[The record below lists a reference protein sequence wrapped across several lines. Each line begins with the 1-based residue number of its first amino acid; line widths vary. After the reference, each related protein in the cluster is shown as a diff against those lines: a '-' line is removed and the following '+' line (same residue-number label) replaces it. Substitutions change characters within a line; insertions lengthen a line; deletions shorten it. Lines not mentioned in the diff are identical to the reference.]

1 MEIINGIEQDGAVTA
16 YADID
21 GLTIDNTVIGG
32 DTPAAGSFTTLSA
45 SSTLKVTGVS
55 SFSDNI
61 VLPKTAS
68 KGIQV
73 DIVTPSFT
81 WRDLKGKVTQRNIG
95 GSKPTH
101 ALYRDTLRQYQFA
114 AGKEEY
120 FTYHIDH
127 DHVPDSDIFLHVH
140 WSHAGDDVSGGTITI
155 EYEITYAKGFN
166 QGAFG
171 ASVSTTF
178 AGTVSTTQYQHITSE
193 IQISAVS
200 PSANQLDSNDLE
212 PDGIIEA
219 RIKITSNDITVNAGG
234 VPDPF
239 IHEVDIHYQS
249 TSIGTKEKAPNF
261 YGA

>member
-32 DTPAAGSFTTLSA
+32 DTPAAGSFTTLTA
-45 SSTLKVTGVS
+45 SGLTSL
-55 SFSDNI
+55 SDNL
-61 VLPKTAS
+61 VLPKTAG

-73 DIVTPSFT
+73 DIATPSFT

-101 ALYRDTLRQYQFA
+101 AIYRDTLRQFQFA

-155 EYEITYAKGFN
+155 EYEISYTKGFN

-178 AGTVSTTQYQHITSE
+178 TGTASTTQYQHILSE
-193 IQISAVS
+193 IQVSAAS
-200 PSANQLDSNDLE
+200 PSANQIDSNDLE

-249 TSIGTKEKAPNF
+249 TSVGTKERDPDF
-261 YGA
+261 YR